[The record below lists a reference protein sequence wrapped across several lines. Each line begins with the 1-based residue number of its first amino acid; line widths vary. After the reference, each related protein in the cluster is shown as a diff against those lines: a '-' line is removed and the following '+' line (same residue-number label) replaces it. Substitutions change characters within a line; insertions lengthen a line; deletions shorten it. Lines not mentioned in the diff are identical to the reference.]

1 MKSITALN
9 TWVLTKITSYL
20 STREGFIV
28 EESEPTAN
36 GMKSI
41 VRDSLG
47 HRYEV
52 SVKIISRLTDHLQ
65 DTNETIELS
74 TVLLPK
80 TKAFF
85 SENRE

>member
-1 MKSITALN
+1 MKSITYLN
-9 TWVLTKITSYL
+9 SWVLTKIVSYL

-28 EESEPTAN
+28 EESEPTAV

-52 SVKIISRLTDHLQ
+52 NVKVISRLTDHLQ
-65 DTNETIELS
+65 DSNETIKLS
-74 TVLLPK
+74 SVFTSK
-80 TKAFF
+80 FEKFI
-85 SENRE
+85 